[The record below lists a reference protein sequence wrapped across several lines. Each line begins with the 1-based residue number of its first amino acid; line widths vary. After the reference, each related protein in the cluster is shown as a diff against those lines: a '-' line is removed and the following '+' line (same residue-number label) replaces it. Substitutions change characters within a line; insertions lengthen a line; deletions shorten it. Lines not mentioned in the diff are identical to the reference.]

1 MEDVIDIISYLLD
14 HLDEDDGGEDLE
26 IEDQLRAA
34 GYPEEGIQRA
44 LDWMD
49 GFEEDGSLANSQLA
63 LRSYHPWETQRLS
76 VATRGQLNEWER
88 LGVISSTMRERIID
102 RLFALE
108 LDDADLETLDW
119 VAFLVM
125 VNEEGPESQ
134 WMDHLLNADGQR
146 ILH

>member
-14 HLDEDDGGEDLE
+14 HLDDEDENSE

-49 GFEEDGSLANSQLA
+49 GFDEDHSPENSLAA
-63 LRSYHPWETQRLS
+63 VRSYQPWESLQLS
-76 VATRGQLNEWER
+76 LATRGQLAEWEH
-88 LGVISSTMRERIID
+88 LGVINSSIRERIID
-102 RLFALE
+102 RLLALE
-108 LDDADLETLDW
+108 LEETDLETLDW

-125 VNEEGPESQ
+125 VNEDGPEGY
-134 WMDHLLNADGQR
+134 WMDQLLSPDGQR